1 MDARRITP
9 LSAFV
14 CLALLW
20 MPLAGP
26 LAAQSTSEDFALRDG
41 DRVVFYGDS
50 ITDQRRYTSFVESF
64 VMTRFPDLDV
74 SFVHSGWGG
83 DRVTGGGGGPIDVR
97 IWRDIL
103 PYNPTVV
110 TIMLGMND
118 GGYRAFDPERFDTY
132 SNGYEHIVETLRRQ
146 LPGVRITAIQ
156 PSAYDDVTRE
166 PVFSGGYNSVLVR
179 YSEFL
184 EDLAEGSDLGLA
196 DLNAPLV
203 STLETALSI
212 DAENA
217 ARLIPDR
224 VHPGTEVALVM
235 AGALLQSWNAPGI
248 VSEVEIDAGRM
259 QVSIENNATVSGL
272 NGGRGIAWT
281 QLDGAL
287 PMAVVPDNALMNLV
301 LESSDFIEALNRQPL
316 RVGGLAEGTYV
327 MRIDGEEIGSFTADQ
342 LASGVNLAELPTPMV
357 RQAAAVHDLTLEHTA
372 IHNTRWRQLQVPF
385 ETNNSPELLAAM
397 ASLDE
402 LDAALIRR
410 QREAAQPRAHRF
422 EIVPER

>member
-1 MDARRITP
+1 MHARRIAP
-9 LSAFV
+9 FVASA

-20 MPLAGP
+20 ISLAGG
-26 LAAQSTSEDFALRDG
+26 LAAQSTAEDFALRDG

-64 VMTRFPDLDV
+64 VVTRFPDLDV

-83 DRVTGGGGGPIDVR
+83 DRVAGGGGGPIDVR

-103 PYNPTVV
+103 PYDPTVV

-132 SNGYEHIVETLRRQ
+132 SSGYEHIVDTLRRQ

-166 PVFSGGYNSVLVR
+166 PGFPGGYNSVLVQ

-184 EDLAEGSDLGLA
+184 EELAEESGLGLA
-196 DLNAPLV
+196 DLNTPLV
-203 STLETALSI
+203 ATLEAARSI

-235 AGALLQSWNAPGI
+235 AGALLGSWNAPGI

-259 QVSIENNATVSGL
+259 QVAVENNATVSDL
-272 NGGRGIAWT
+272 NRGQGIAWT
-281 QLDGAL
+281 QLDRAL
-287 PMAVVPDNALMNLV
+287 PMAVRPDNALMNLV
-301 LESSDFIEALNRQPL
+301 LESSDFIETFNRQPL
-316 RVGGLAEGTYV
+316 RVSGLAEGRYLL
-327 MRIDGEEIGSFTADQ
+327 RIDGEEIGSFTAAE
-342 LASGVNLAELPTPMV
+342 LSSGLNLAVLTTPMV
-357 RQAAAVHDLTLEHTA
+357 RQAADVHDLTLEHA
-372 IHNTRWRQLQVPF
+372 AVHNTRWRQLQVPF
-385 ETNNSPELLAAM
+385 QTNNSPELLAAM
-397 ASLDE
+397 TSLDAFE
-402 LDAALIRR
+402 AMLIRR
-410 QREAAQPRAHRF
+410 QRDAARPQAHRF
-422 EIVPER
+422 EVVPEP